1 MYRIAVLTEQETRG
15 AQMEEQIARFCKEKG
30 HFPRIEPYRN
40 QESFFGAVLTAA
52 FSHAVIAL
60 PGVAGLN
67 AVEHLRALCPACR
80 IIWCS
85 DLDFSLHAFRLRVDY
100 FLLEP
105 VTEEGFRQ
113 GLLAWLAGRAS
124 AAPCSFDSNNH

>member
-1 MYRIAVLTEQETRG
+1 MHRIAVLTEQETRG
-15 AQMEEQIARFCKEKG
+15 AQMEEQIARFCTGAGRFPASGPDRNRGRVFKG
-30 HFPRIEPYRN
+30 VR
-40 QESFFGAVLTAA
+40 G
-52 FSHAVIAL
+52 HAVIAL

-67 AVEHLRALCPACR
+67 AVERLRALCPACR

-105 VTEEGFRQ
+105 VTEEGFRR
-113 GLLAWLAGRAS
+113 GLLVWLEGRTS
-124 AAPCSFDSNNH
+124 IAPCSFDSNNH